1 MTVTNISKWGNS
13 QGIRLSKK
21 MLKQIGVENIDNEQ
35 VTLTVNDGKIIIE
48 KTSQQSK
55 LMQRFA
61 DYDPQDYLKN
71 REISSNDLLGPKGR
85 EIW

>member
-71 REISSNDLLGPKGR
+71 REIASNDLPGPKGR

>member
-48 KTSQQSK
+48 KISQQSK

-71 REISSNDLLGPKGR
+71 REIASNDLLGPKGR

>member
-61 DYDPQDYLKN
+61 DYDPRDYLKN
-71 REISSNDLLGPKGR
+71 REIASSDLPGPKDR